1 VRRLGACLR
10 DRRRRRDVLEVDAR
24 RVQRAVP
31 EELLDRV
38 QGRSALHLGKRPAVP
53 EPMRVDPL
61 LDPGLGRQP
70 LAERPHVAVPKRP
83 FGRMQMG
90 LIQYLESQRER
101 GRIVAEN
108 VGPAALTLFAALHS
122 LAFLERLG
130 MHGGKFND
138 AVIRA
143 MVRSLRTGLAP
154 MSE

>member
-1 VRRLGACLR
+1 
-10 DRRRRRDVLEVDAR
+10 
-24 RVQRAVP
+24 
-31 EELLDRV
+31 
-38 QGRSALHLGKRPAVP
+38 
-53 EPMRVDPL
+53 
-61 LDPGLGRQP
+61 
-70 LAERPHVAVPKRP
+70 
-83 FGRMQMG
+83 MG